1 MVRKTTI
8 SKTLDFLRDVKNSE
22 YNNIHTYCMANKI
35 CDNNKYKRIKE
46 LLNSDE
52 YPKECKK
59 DIEEIKRL
67 VESLKYNKD
76 KKEEIDNTT
85 NSITTEIVRDEFGVI
100 CGYRYNIPR
109 KKGGNLLGTLS
120 REDMERL
127 CNLYSVYGANL
138 TAANVHIEFPQFSLA
153 EFQRIRNAFLV
164 YKYTCPFAPHIIEEH
179 SDEELVEMSTTR
191 RTNNLVR
198 NIERDQLKDIKE
210 AAKKLS
216 KENLKLKERD
226 HVLDQLRKD
235 IPNIDFIGSTNFI
248 TSCNKE
254 DKHLIIWLS
263 DMHIGAYNDDFGFY
277 QIPEYNSDDIQKR
290 LNKIVQHFAGKEYEK
305 IHVMNLGD
313 SVDSYNKE
321 TTRGGHPLPSV
332 MNNKE
337 MSETYITLMLK
348 FFTDLKANIKCN
360 SIGYF
365 CIGESNHDG
374 DWGWINNKLLAAK
387 LETMGVISYVSDYPI
402 DYYVLG
408 DHNFVLCHGKDNN
421 SQFKNFPLTLNDK
434 TELYF
439 SNWMRDNNC
448 FGKYNYVVKG
458 DLHRYAYTVGQSFD
472 YISVGSLYGSSNWIT
487 ANFGNTKWSINFME
501 IQGDNMQIGTIR

>member
-210 AAKKLS
+210 AAKKLA

-226 HVLDQLRKD
+226 HVLEHLRKD
-235 IPNIDFIGSTNFI
+235 IPNIDFIGSTNCI

-387 LETMGVISYVSDYPI
+387 LETMGVISYISNYPI

-408 DHNFVLCHGKDNN
+408 DHNFVLCHGK
-421 SQFKNFPLTLNDK
+421 
-434 TELYF
+434 
-439 SNWMRDNNC
+439 
-448 FGKYNYVVKG
+448 
-458 DLHRYAYTVGQSFD
+458 
-472 YISVGSLYGSSNWIT
+472 
-487 ANFGNTKWSINFME
+487 
-501 IQGDNMQIGTIR
+501 